1 MTQSDK
7 IATFHKFNAKQYNR
21 LNKNND
27 KLTKS
32 GKYDEVG
39 KILVNLRWQ
48 SVNYLDDIAPEL
60 SSQSMEMFFTLAEK
74 YGVVLTEPKKATDK
88 K

>member
-1 MTQSDK
+1 MTQPEK
-7 IATFHKFNAKQYNR
+7 IATFHKFNAKTYNR
-21 LNKNND
+21 LNKNNEN
-27 KLTKS
+27 LQKS

-48 SVNYLDDIAPEL
+48 AVNYLDDIMPEL
-60 SSQSMEMFFTLAEK
+60 SEKSMEMFFTLAEK
-74 YGVVLTEPKKATDK
+74 YGVVLVEPKAKTEK